1 MKYYKIYK
9 WKKYY
14 KWYII
19 NKIILVKDKIK
30 EDDIIIKLKIMMNE

>member
-30 EDDIIIKLKIMMNE
+30 EDDIIMKLKIMMNE